1 MWPQFEPIFDSY
13 LLVLLVAAALG
24 GMLLIGPRFARVKAS
39 RRVVLTSLRGLAL
52 LLLITAMLR
61 PGCDTTVRKQ
71 QSAVL
76 IVAVDQSRSMQLPH
90 VTGET
95 ASRWLKQQQSLQAVA
110 PLMASLDEKFEV
122 KVYGYDS
129 QLHPLTME
137 GGNLMLPAAPTGG
150 ETDVGSPLY
159 EAIARER
166 GKRLLGVL
174 LMGDGAQTAFD
185 PPVEIPVVERELT
198 RQQVPLYAVPL
209 GPPGDQAEAPDIA
222 VVNFPDQRDV
232 FVKNEMVI
240 QGDVRIRHFVNKEI
254 PVELLIED
262 DTGAT
267 TRLGPFPLMAREKD
281 QLLPVSIPYTP
292 TKPGQYKLTLRA
304 PGQRGELVAR
314 NNELSAYL
322 TVREGGLRVL
332 YLEGELRWEQKFLK
346 RSLDASQDIELDF
359 LWIDSSDRT
368 KWPVKLPQSATETP
382 YDVYI
387 LGDLDAS
394 ALHRGG
400 AADSAL
406 QTIATQVA
414 AGKGL
419 LMLGGY
425 HSFGPG
431 GYLNT
436 PLADALPVKI
446 DRFERQDFDSPPQ
459 KDLHLAGPLTMQPA
473 SSHFLTRIAPDESNA
488 AVWKSLP
495 PLTGANRFTGIK
507 PGARVLAAST
517 EGDELLVSQQYGRG
531 RVLAFAGDSTWQ
543 WWMQGKQAEHR
554 RFWRQTILWLARRDG
569 LEKDDV
575 WVRINQ
581 RRFPAGG
588 KAEFTAGVNDAAGAP
603 ISGATLQATV
613 TGPSGSPQAVT
624 LSSDGEIRQGEFK
637 AARQPGNYTLQV
649 VASKAGKELGRTA
662 ARFMVFDHDVELSN
676 PAADHT
682 RLRRLAAATADSG
695 GKLISTSEMT
705 DVLTQL
711 RDTPLKVEA
720 KTLKAWQLGRTALDA
735 WVFFLIVAVVLIGE
749 WALRKHW
756 GLV

>member
-1 MWPQFEPIFDSY
+1 MWPQFQPIFDSY
-13 LLVLLVAAALG
+13 LLVVLVTMVLG
-24 GMLLIGPRFARVKAS
+24 GMLLIGPRFSRIAMS
-39 RRVVLTSLRGLAL
+39 RRLVLTSLRGVAL
-52 LLLITAMLR
+52 LLLMTAMLR
-61 PGCDTTVRKQ
+61 PGCDTTVRKE
-71 QSAVL
+71 QSAVV

-95 ASRWLKQQQSLQAVA
+95 ASRWQKQQQALQSVA
-110 PLMASLDEKFEV
+110 PLMKSLGEKFEV

-129 QLHPLTME
+129 QLTPLEMNAGAIT
-137 GGNLMLPAAPTGG
+137 LPPAPAGD

-185 PPVEIPVVERELT
+185 PPVEIPVVERELA
-198 RQQVPLYAVPL
+198 RQQAPLFSVPL
-209 GPPGDQAEAPDIA
+209 GPPGDMAEAPDIA

-232 FVKNEMVI
+232 FVKNEMLI
-240 QGDVRIRHFVNKEI
+240 EGEVRIRRFVNKEI

-262 DTGAT
+262 DKGAT
-267 TRLGPFPLMAREKD
+267 TKLGPFPLMAREQD
-281 QLLPVSIPYTP
+281 QLLPVRIPYTP
-292 TKPGQYKLTLRA
+292 DKPGQYKLTLRA

-359 LWIDSSDRT
+359 LWIDSADRS
-368 KWPVKLPQSATETP
+368 KWPVSLPDDISEQP

-387 LGDLDAS
+387 LGDLDAA
-394 ALHRGG
+394 ALHRAGMT
-400 AADSAL
+400 DSPL
-406 QTIATQVA
+406 QKIAKDVA

-431 GYLNT
+431 GYLKT
-436 PLADALPVKI
+436 PLAEVLPVTM
-446 DRFERQDFDSPPQ
+446 DRFEKQDFDAPLQ
-459 KDLHLAGPLTMQPA
+459 KDLHLEGPLVMQPVG
-473 SSHFLTRIAPDESNA
+473 SHFLTRLAPAESNA
-488 AVWKSLP
+488 AVWNSLP
-495 PLTGANRFTGIK
+495 PLSGANRFHGVK
-507 PGARVLAAST
+507 PGARVLATGAKG
-517 EGDELLVSQQYGRG
+517 EELLVSQEYGRG

-543 WWMQGKQAEHR
+543 WWMQDKQSQHR
-554 RFWRQTILWLARRDG
+554 RFWRQVVLWLARRDG

-575 WVRINQ
+575 WVRLNQ
-581 RRFPAGG
+581 RRFPAGA
-588 KAEFTAGVNDAAGAP
+588 KAEFTAGINDAAGAP
-603 ISGATLQATV
+603 VSDATLQAIVRGPGGAAQTV
-613 TGPSGSPQAVT
+613 S
-624 LSSDGEIRQGEFK
+624 LSRDGDIWQGEFK
-637 AARQPGNYTLQV
+637 TARAPGNYTLEV
-649 VASKAGKELGRTA
+649 SATRPGGEPASNV

-682 RLRRLAAATADSG
+682 RLRRLAAATAESG
-695 GKLISTSEMT
+695 GKLISTDEMA

-720 KTLKAWQLGRTALDA
+720 KTLKTWQLGRTTLDA
-735 WVFFLIVAVVLIGE
+735 WLFFLLVAGVFIGE